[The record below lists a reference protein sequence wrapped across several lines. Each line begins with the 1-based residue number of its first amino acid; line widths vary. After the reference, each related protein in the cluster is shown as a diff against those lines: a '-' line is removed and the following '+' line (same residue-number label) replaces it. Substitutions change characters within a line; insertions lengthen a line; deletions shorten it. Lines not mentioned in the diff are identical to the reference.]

1 MNTEFIKLEKKI
13 LKLWYVISTILFIL
27 SLVSIWGICLF
38 ANDSD
43 TIVIT
48 IPSVIIGGV
57 LSFVFLVLLYGY
69 PSLLYRSYSYYY
81 NDDRIIINKGVFFK
95 HHIVVPVCQIQDLH
109 IYEGPLMQIM
119 KLDGIIISTAGSNY
133 IIKGLSRKDSEKM
146 IESLEANLRKR
157 LEELKD
163 EKLH

>member
-1 MNTEFIKLEKKI
+1 MNIEFIKLEKRI
-13 LKLWYVISTILFIL
+13 LKLWYVISTILYL
-27 SLVSIWGICLF
+27 LVLVGIWGICLF
-38 ANDSD
+38 ANGNE
-43 TIVIT
+43 TIVLNV
-48 IPSVIIGGV
+48 PSIIIGGV
-57 LSFVFLVLLYGY
+57 LSFVFLVILYGY
-69 PSLLYRSYSYYY
+69 PTLLYRSYSYFY
-81 NDDRIIINKGVFFK
+81 NEDRIIINKGVLFK

-146 IESLEANLRKR
+146 IDSLETNLRKR